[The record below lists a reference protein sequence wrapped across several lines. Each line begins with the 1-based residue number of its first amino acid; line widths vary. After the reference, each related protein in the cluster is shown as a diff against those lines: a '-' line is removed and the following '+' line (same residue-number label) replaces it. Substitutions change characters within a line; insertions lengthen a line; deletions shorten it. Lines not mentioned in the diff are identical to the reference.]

1 MKREYAASTAK
12 LKHGLIIA
20 GLLTVL
26 GLWLMLFAGDAIPD
40 SRLVG
45 GVNLVAA
52 LLIAGY
58 SWQSTRRGDTV
69 LTVDDAGIWYRE
81 WGATAP
87 WREIADIYGFG
98 ARLNPHIALKLR
110 DSERFFAA
118 LPGEKAQRLSTS
130 RYYKNG
136 LLLLPNNCAEVA
148 FSELLLTL
156 KEARQKFGEEGAST

>member
-1 MKREYAASTAK
+1 MRRDYTASRSK
-12 LKHGLIIA
+12 LKHGLIVA
-20 GLLTVL
+20 GLLALL
-26 GLWLMLFAGDAIPD
+26 GLWLLFLAGDAIPD

-45 GVNLVAA
+45 AVNLVAA

-58 SWQSTRRGDTV
+58 SWQTTRSDETV
-69 LTVDDAGIWYRE
+69 LTVDDDGIWYRE

-87 WREIADIYGFG
+87 WREIEDIYGYG
-98 ARLNPHIALKLR
+98 ARLNPHIALKMK

-118 LPGEKAQRLSTS
+118 LPGEKAQRLKTS

-156 KEARQKFGEEGAST
+156 QEEHRTFGKEG